1 MTEKELLKQ
10 LNTLKNVKPNSDWK
24 QSNRDILCSQ
34 IFNSSNNIEVESSN
48 KMFDLLFDFVNSKRN
63 FAKNLSHSFV
73 VLFLVLVVVLGG
85 GIMSLK
91 AAQNTKPGDSLYI
104 AKIISEKARA
114 SLTFD
119 EKEKAKLSVEF
130 ASNRAKEI
138 KQVLKEN
145 DNNKEEK
152 VEKLTKNLK
161 KEIKAAR
168 ERVEKIIAKKTDNK
182 EDNLNIS
189 SSAKK
194 IDNTKKEEK
203 SEKQQSQEDDDK
215 FVFSANLSKDKKG
228 IQISEKENTSQSET
242 SDISTSTLTNKN
254 VQSTNEDKNDIDANP
269 EEILE
274 EVGKLL
280 EEENY
285 DEILNKLEVVDKIID
300 DQYNINSDTGGD
312 EEGEVKGEF
321 ESATTTQTEQTEV
334 EEENNNNDVIEENNE
349 K

>member
-1 MTEKELLKQ
+1 MDRDLIKQ
-10 LNTLKNVKPNSDWK
+10 LNSLKNITADSEWKNKNREILITQIAYSGSEVKSLKDRIYEWQEVIFSFLKNNS
-24 QSNRDILCSQ
+24 
-34 IFNSSNNIEVESSN
+34 
-48 KMFDLLFDFVNSKRN
+48 
-63 FAKNLSHSFV
+63 AKNISHSFV
-73 VLFLVLVVVLGG
+73 SLLLVLVVVLGG

-104 AKIISEKARA
+104 AKIISEKARS

-119 EKEKAKLSVEF
+119 EKEKARLSVEF

-138 KQVLKEN
+138 KQVLREN

-168 ERVEKIIAKKTDNK
+168 ERVEKIIAQKTDNK
-182 EDNLNIS
+182 KITDTS
-189 SSAKK
+189 SPK
-194 IDNTKKEEK
+194 IDNAKKEEG
-203 SEKQQSQEDDDK
+203 SEKTQNQEDDDK

-254 VQSTNEDKNDIDANP
+254 VSSTNKDKNDIDANP

-334 EEENNNNDVIEENNE
+334 EEENNDNDVTEEDN
-349 K
+349 KK